1 MRLRISEPA
10 REDLLEIWRHVASD
24 NPEAAARLMRS
35 FKETFEKLLRFPNL
49 GRERPELAIGIRSF
63 PTGKYLVLYQPA
75 DEVLEIVRVRHGA
88 TKLDELFEVE

>member
-10 REDLLEIWRHVASD
+10 REDLLKIWRHVASN

-35 FKETFEKLLRFPNL
+35 FKETFEKLLRFPNI

-63 PTGKYLVLYQPA
+63 PTGKYIVLYQPA

>member
-10 REDLLEIWRHVASD
+10 REDLLEIWQHVAAN
-24 NPEAAARLMRS
+24 NPEAAERLMRS

-63 PTGKYLVLYQPA
+63 PTGKYIVLYQPA

>member
-1 MRLRISEPA
+1 MAA
-10 REDLLEIWRHVASD
+10 RYLEQ
-24 NPEAAARLMRS
+24 PEAAERLMRS

-63 PTGKYLVLYQPA
+63 STGKYVVLYQPA

>member
-10 REDLLEIWRHVASD
+10 REDLLEIWRHVASN
-24 NPEAAARLMRS
+24 NPEAAERLMRS

-63 PTGKYLVLYQPA
+63 PTGKYIVLYQPA

>member
-1 MRLRISEPA
+1 MRG
-10 REDLLEIWRHVASD
+10 
-24 NPEAAARLMRS
+24 

-63 PTGKYLVLYQPA
+63 PTGKYVVLYQPA

>member
-10 REDLLEIWRHVASD
+10 REDLLEIWQHIASD

-49 GRERPELAIGIRSF
+49 GRERPELVIGIRSF
-63 PTGKYLVLYQPA
+63 PVGKYHILYQPA
-75 DEVLEIVRVRHGA
+75 GEVLEIVRVRHGA
-88 TKLDELFEVE
+88 TKLGELFEVE

>member
-10 REDLLEIWRHVASD
+10 REDLLEIWQHVASN

-63 PTGKYLVLYQPA
+63 PTGKYVVLYQPA
-75 DEVLEIVRVRHGA
+75 NEVLEIVRVRHGA